1 MIIIVHLAPLIG
13 NNHCFQQTLVIILIN
28 GGKTKTTQKWR
39 KKCQTI
45 QNENIKCLVKFI
57 YFIHFSSLHW
67 QFKQKFDHENK
78 CGIFFG
84 WHKNTSFVKLVSI
97 MKIAANVEFWWIL
110 NSKLLN
116 IWKGGK
122 TRSILADSNQSLS
135 ASLTSRRSPTKMAR
149 SSFLH
154 CLFTCSIWA
163 SGCSSPLL
171 YLGFQIE
178 WIFCR
183 IEYRYFRYFRIGLW
197 LEHKFVMQK
206 S

>member
-13 NNHCFQQTLVIILIN
+13 NNHCFQQTLVIILIY

-122 TRSILADSNQSLS
+122 TRSILSWLIPIN
-135 ASLTSRRSPTKMAR
+135 P
-149 SSFLH
+149 
-154 CLFTCSIWA
+154 
-163 SGCSSPLL
+163 
-171 YLGFQIE
+171 
-178 WIFCR
+178 CR
-183 IEYRYFRYFRIGLW
+183 LLW
-197 LEHKFVMQK
+197 LRDDLQQRWPDHHSCIVCSLAQFEHLAAVALSYTWVFKLNEYFVELNTGILGILE
-206 S
+206 SGYDLNTNS